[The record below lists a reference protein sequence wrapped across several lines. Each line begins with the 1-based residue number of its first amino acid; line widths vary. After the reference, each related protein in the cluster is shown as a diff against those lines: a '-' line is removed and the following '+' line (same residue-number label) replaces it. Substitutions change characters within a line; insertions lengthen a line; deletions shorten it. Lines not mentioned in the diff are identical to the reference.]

1 MDRKQRTCAAITLGV
16 GILHVILCTHS
27 LAAPSAADALV
38 FKPIQPNVDY
48 YQPTKQEI
56 AQCTIRA
63 ENQGDATA
71 WVVRNAQGETLRRF
85 ADTNG
90 DNIVDLWCYYNDGLE
105 SYRDIDSDFN
115 KKADQ
120 YRWFQ
125 TSGTRWAVDKNEDG
139 RIDYWKVISAPEV
152 AEELVWALKT
162 RDPARFQLLL
172 LTPKELENL
181 GFGERQTKEL
191 AAGIRA
197 APAAFS
203 KLAADQKIVTPQT
216 DFADFYRTRPATIP
230 AGTDGSTKDITIHDN
245 ATALV
250 TTGENHEQ
258 IYLGTLV
265 AVGDTWKLLDA
276 PTVGSDNP
284 GGLLTR
290 SLEGA
295 AQVPA
300 AATGPSEEMQKW
312 MAELERLDAQA
323 SNATPNQQGPLTD
336 QRADILQKLAD
347 ASNDDSARA
356 EWIRQMVDMLSSA
369 AQDANAVYPKGLE
382 RLDELADNLAEKDPN
397 DPLISY
403 VKFRRMWA
411 ENSIS
416 QQAPDADFSKIQEKW
431 LADLEAFAN
440 AYPNSDDSAEALL
453 QLGMSHEFAN
463 RVDKAKQWYQ
473 KLVKDFPNSRQAAK
487 AKGVLRRLDSIGKPI
502 RFNAKDVRGNSV
514 NIAAPPYLGR
524 VVLIQFWGTVDD
536 RCQEDMDTLKE
547 LYAKYG
553 GRGGFEI
560 IGVCLDK
567 DPKTMQAFLAKNRY
581 LWRQIH
587 EPGGFDGKLANEL
600 GVMTLPMMILVD
612 QKGTVVGN
620 NIFPANLED
629 ELKRLLG
636 AAAAQNPRGSQ
647 RR

>member
-1 MDRKQRTCAAITLGV
+1 MEQTRRTFAAIALGL
-16 GILHVILCTHS
+16 GIFHWGVCPQAD
-27 LAAPSAADALV
+27 AAPSAADALV

-56 AQCTIRA
+56 AGCTIRA
-63 ENQGDATA
+63 ENQGGATA

-105 SYRDIDSDFN
+105 SYRDVDSDFN

-125 TSGTRWAVDKNEDG
+125 ASGTRWGVDKNEDG

-162 RDPARFQLLL
+162 RDPARFQLLV
-172 LTPKELENL
+172 LTPEELENL
-181 GFGERQTKEL
+181 GFGEQQSQRL
-191 AAGIRA
+191 AAA
-197 APAAFS
+197 LKTAPAAYS
-203 KLAADQKIVTPQT
+203 RLAAEQKIVTPQSE
-216 DFADFYRTRPATIP
+216 FADFYRTRPATIP
-230 AGTDGSTKDITIHDN
+230 TGTDGSTKDVTIHDN

-265 AVGDTWKLLDA
+265 AVGGTWKLLDA
-276 PTVGSDNP
+276 PTVGSENP
-284 GGLLTR
+284 GGLLTQ
-290 SLEGA
+290 SLESA
-295 AQVPA
+295 AQPPVGTA
-300 AATGPSEEMQKW
+300 GPSDEMQKW
-312 MAELERLDAQA
+312 MADLEKLDAQA
-323 SNATPNQQGPLTD
+323 GNATPSQQGPLTD

-347 ASNDDSARA
+347 TATDESARG
-356 EWIRQMVDMLSSA
+356 EWIRQMADMLSSA
-369 AQDANAVYPKGLE
+369 AQDANANYSKGLDQ
-382 RLDELADNLAEKDPN
+382 LDKMADELAAENPN

-411 ENSIS
+411 DNSIS
-416 QQAPDADFSKIQEKW
+416 QQAPDADFAKIQEKW
-431 LADLEAFAN
+431 LADLEVFAN
-440 AYPNSDDSAEALL
+440 AYPKSNDSAEALL

-463 RVDKAKQWYQ
+463 RTDVAKQWYQ
-473 KLVKDFPNSRQAAK
+473 RLVKDFPDSQQAAK
-487 AKGVLRRLDSIGKPI
+487 AQGVVRRLDSIGKPI
-502 RFNAKDVRGNSV
+502 RFNAKDVRGNAV

-536 RCQEDMDTLKE
+536 RCKEDMDTLKE

-567 DPKTMQAFLAKNRY
+567 DPKTMQAFLAENRY
-581 LWRQIH
+581 LWRQIQ

-620 NIFPANLED
+620 NIFPANLEG

-636 AAAAQNPRGSQ
+636 AAAAQNPLGNQ

>member
-1 MDRKQRTCAAITLGV
+1 MDGKRRYFAAILLGLGIFQLGV
-16 GILHVILCTHS
+16 CPQAY
-27 LAAPSAADALV
+27 AAPSAADALV

-56 AQCTIRA
+56 AECTIRA
-63 ENQGDATA
+63 ENQGGATA

-90 DNIVDLWCYYNDGLE
+90 DNIVDLWCYYNEGLE

-125 TSGTRWAVDKNEDG
+125 ASGTRWGVDKNEDG

-172 LTPKELENL
+172 LTPNELEDL
-181 GFGERQTKEL
+181 GFGEQQTQRL
-191 AAGIRA
+191 AAGLKA
-197 APAAFS
+197 APAAYS
-203 KLAADQKIVTPQT
+203 KLAAEQKVVTSQT

-276 PTVGSDNP
+276 PTLGADNP

-295 AQVPA
+295 AQNPPT
-300 AATGPSEEMQKW
+300 ATGPSDEMQKW
-312 MAELERLDAQA
+312 MASLEKLDAQA
-323 SNATPNQQGPLTD
+323 GNASPGQQGPLTD
-336 QRADILQKLAD
+336 QRADVLQKLAD
-347 ASNDDSARA
+347 AATDESSRG
-356 EWIRQMVDMLSSA
+356 EWIRQMADMLSSA
-369 AQDANAVYPKGLE
+369 AQDSNANYPKGLE
-382 RLDELADNLAEKDPN
+382 RLNQLADDLAAKNPN

-416 QQAPDADFSKIQEKW
+416 QQAPDADFAKIQEKW
-431 LADLEAFAN
+431 LADLESFAN
-440 AYPNSDDSAEALL
+440 DYPNSNDSAEALL

-463 RVDKAKQWYQ
+463 RLDVARQWYE
-473 KLVKDFPNSRQAAK
+473 KLAKDFPDSPQAAK
-487 AKGVLRRLDSIGKPI
+487 AQGVLRRLDSVGKPI
-502 RFNAKDVRGNSV
+502 RFNAKDIRGNAV

-567 DPKTMQAFLAKNRY
+567 DPKTMQAFLADNRY
-581 LWRQIH
+581 MWRQIQ
-587 EPGGFDGKLANEL
+587 EPGGFDGKLANDL
-600 GVMTLPMMILVD
+600 GVMTLPMMILID

-620 NIFPANLED
+620 NIFPANLEG

-636 AAAAQNPRGSQ
+636 AAAAQNPVGNQ

>member
-1 MDRKQRTCAAITLGV
+1 MDRILRHFAAISFGLGIIQFGV
-16 GILHVILCTHS
+16 CSHAG
-27 LAAPSAADALV
+27 AAPSAADALV
-38 FKPIQPNVDY
+38 YKPIQPNVDY

-56 AQCTIRA
+56 AGCTIRA
-63 ENQGDATA
+63 ENQGGATA
-71 WVVRNAQGETLRRF
+71 WIVRNAQGETLRRF

-90 DNIVDLWCYYNDGLE
+90 DNIVDLWCYYKDGLE
-105 SYRDIDSDFN
+105 TYRDIDSDFN

-125 TSGTRWAVDKNEDG
+125 ASGTRWGVDKNEDG

-172 LTPKELENL
+172 ITPTELEAL
-181 GFGERQTKEL
+181 GFGDQQTQRLEARLK
-191 AAGIRA
+191 A
-197 APAAFS
+197 APAAYS
-203 KLAADQKIVTPQT
+203 KLAAEQKIVTPQT
-216 DFADFYRTRPATIP
+216 EFADFYRTRPATIP
-230 AGTDGSTKDITIHDN
+230 AGTDGSTKDVTIHDN

-276 PTVGSDNP
+276 PTIGSDNP

-295 AQVPA
+295 AQAPA
-300 AATGPSEEMQKW
+300 ETTGPSDEMQKL
-312 MAELERLDAQA
+312 MADLEKLDAQA
-323 SNATPNQQGPLTD
+323 GNAAPSQQGPITD

-347 ASNDDSARA
+347 AANDATARG
-356 EWIRQMVDMLSSA
+356 EWLRQMADMLSSA
-369 AQDANAVYPKGLE
+369 AQDANANYPKGLE
-382 RLDELADNLAEKDPN
+382 RLDILADDLAAKNPN
-397 DPLISY
+397 DPMISY

-416 QQAPDADFSKIQEKW
+416 QQAPDADFGKIQEKW
-431 LADLEAFAN
+431 LADLETFAN
-440 AYPNSDDSAEALL
+440 AYPNSNDSAEALL

-463 RVDKAKQWYQ
+463 RTDVAKQWYE
-473 KLVKDFPNSRQAAK
+473 KLVKDFPDSPQATK
-487 AKGVLRRLDSIGKPI
+487 AKGVLRRLDSVGKPI
-502 RFNAKDVRGNSV
+502 RFNAKDVRGGAV

-536 RCQEDMDTLKE
+536 RCKDDMDTLND

-567 DPKTMQAFLAKNRY
+567 DPKTMQAFLAENRY
-581 LWRQIH
+581 LWRQIQ

-620 NIFPANLED
+620 NIFPANLEG

-636 AAAAQNPRGSQ
+636 AAAAQNPVGNQ